1 MAFRFVD
8 KKESDNSQI
17 CPQFLFNEFYAL
29 KSYNQVRLSK
39 AEFNAY
45 GTFVQ
50 PCRHRMYR
58 GLYAE
63 GGI

>member
-8 KKESDNSQI
+8 KKNQI
-17 CPQFLFNEFYAL
+17 TVNLPSILFNEFYAL